1 MAAFEK
7 RRFLDTTEAE
17 KQSPYLIEGGSEK
30 GFSTCFTS
38 FLASWRMTF
47 GTTKIFDDVGRASEA
62 AEAAAEKSPIS
73 VEGFYYSGANIL

>member
-1 MAAFEK
+1 
-7 RRFLDTTEAE
+7 
-17 KQSPYLIEGGSEK
+17 
-30 GFSTCFTS
+30 
-38 FLASWRMTF
+38 MTF